1 MYFTLHTCYCITLYV
16 DASSGDL
23 AYFDGLTEVILTA
36 GLVLPKPGIFQ
47 EHIRFLLVLTTPV
60 DIVILGVSF
69 TGDLPLCIYTYV

>member
-1 MYFTLHTCYCITLYV
+1 MYL

-36 GLVLPKPGIFQ
+36 GLVLPKLGIFQ

-60 DIVILGVSF
+60 DIVILGVGF
-69 TGDLPLCIYTYV
+69 TGDLSLYIIYI